1 MYTLLLALG
10 AVLPSPAHAAEVVW
24 DGHYRSQVRFFD
36 SLSLSE
42 QNEASEG
49 TSLWADHRLRL
60 KPGFILSD
68 KVRLYTELDLLPFVR
83 WGDEAVVNTNV
94 TTGLTDPAVTSSAVQ
109 SPSSEDGSA
118 GNQNLQVR
126 RVWGQLDTKLAQFR
140 LGRMPVEWGAGMI
153 WNAGNDPLDEY
164 GTTADRFQFVA
175 PVGPVT
181 LIGAYEVPYEGFI
194 NQDQDVQQLTAG
206 VAYLGENVGIGS
218 YNTYRWQKHEGDS
231 RFSVFT
237 GDVWAKAK
245 LGQAELE
252 WELGF
257 QMGGGDLS
265 ESINDVR
272 MTGLGSVI
280 NARLDGTKL
289 RGGVG
294 LGITTGDSNPYDNE
308 YRSFSF
314 HPDYNVALMMFEE
327 PMPVLAHANPHTY
340 NNGGREYGAVRLGDG
355 ISNAMFLRPS
365 IGYKLRSDLV
375 LDASFIAAQATK
387 LQEELKDVRGYGSEI
402 DLSLTYTPFEHFSL
416 MSTTGYYIPGSYITE
431 YSHDEFGG
439 GFDQPVLGSRLLGT
453 IEF

>member
-194 NQDQDVQQLTAG
+194 NQDQDIIQTDGKVTA
-206 VAYLGENVGIGS
+206 ARY
-218 YNTYRWQKHEGDS
+218 EG
-231 RFSVFT
+231 
-237 GDVWAKAK
+237 
-245 LGQAELE
+245 
-252 WELGF
+252 
-257 QMGGGDLS
+257 
-265 ESINDVR
+265 
-272 MTGLGSVI
+272 TGLVPAYSAAYDTADMGDHLGLNIMGKSAVDT
-280 NARLDGTKL
+280 NVWTA
-289 RGGVG
+289 VG
-294 LGITTGDSNPYDNE
+294 N
-308 YRSFSF
+308 
-314 HPDYNVALMMFEE
+314 
-327 PMPVLAHANPHTY
+327 
-340 NNGGREYGAVRLGDG
+340 
-355 ISNAMFLRPS
+355 
-365 IGYKLRSDLV
+365 
-375 LDASFIAAQATK
+375 
-387 LQEELKDVRGYGSEI
+387 
-402 DLSLTYTPFEHFSL
+402 
-416 MSTTGYYIPGSYITE
+416 
-431 YSHDEFGG
+431 
-439 GFDQPVLGSRLLGT
+439 
-453 IEF
+453 